1 MTKKSVKYEPV
12 PFHNKIFFC
21 DIIGYS
27 KLPAASQYECHAQ
40 LTRIIRTCLDK
51 LDARLLEDVIALP
64 TGDGLILN
72 YLKAEPDVH
81 LRTALMVLEILE
93 KYNQNSNLP
102 IKLRIGLNTNVDS
115 IVLDLNNKKN
125 IVGVGINL
133 AQRITNLG
141 THGRILM
148 HRRVYEDLSNYK
160 KYEGKLMYLDDFMVK
175 HGVVISLFQYIDY
188 KAPHIDNTPLKR
200 SDDSDPALTLR
211 DIRKSRVKEN
221 ILSIHLTGKDKDY
234 FDDLHAYLEEFLD
247 SLKIFQKT
255 KIAVNWIANE
265 MMDNVFRHGDLDDD
279 DDIFLKLDRT
289 SNGIYIST
297 EQPDIPDFNIRNI
310 DMDSGDHFISMLRNR
325 GININVLHADGRL
338 TMACLMPF
346 DFEIMDLKM
355 LDVDHDAEAQ
365 EAVPDLSLTACQEV
379 TAAIRFYEMDNG
391 IYLIKLHDK
400 LHEKQVDRF
409 GDLVGKLLNSG
420 HLDIIVDLSDLSYIN
435 SPGIAML
442 INSHRT
448 IRQEGGTI
456 IFVNP
461 HPKIKEI
468 FSMCKLDS
476 ILQISKSLEDAIA
489 YFRIFH

>member
-1 MTKKSVKYEPV
+1 MAKKSIKYDPL

-51 LDARLLEDVIALP
+51 LDAKLLEDVIALP

-72 YLKAEPDVH
+72 YLKAEPDIH

-93 KYNQNSNLP
+93 KYNKNSNLL

-115 IVLDLNNKKN
+115 IVLDVNNKKN

-133 AQRITNLG
+133 AQRITNLS

-148 HRRVYEDLSNYK
+148 HRRVYEDLSNYRN
-160 KYEGKLMYLDDFMVK
+160 YEGKLMYLDDFMVK

-188 KAPHIDNTPLKR
+188 KSSFLDNTPLKR
-200 SDDSDPALTLR
+200 SDDSDPSLTLR
-211 DIRKSRVKEN
+211 DIRKSRLKEN
-221 ILSIHLTGKDKDY
+221 ILSIHLKGRDQDY
-234 FDDLHAYLEEFLD
+234 FNDLHAYLEEFLD

-279 DDIFLKLDRT
+279 DDLFLKLDRT

-297 EQPDIPDFNIRNI
+297 EQPDIPEFNIREI
-310 DMDSGDHFISMLRNR
+310 DTESGEHFISMLRNR
-325 GININVLHADGRL
+325 GINISVLHAEGRL
-338 TMACLMPF
+338 TMSCLMPF

-355 LDVDHDAEAQ
+355 LNVQQDAAEQAP
-365 EAVPDLSLTACQEV
+365 APDLSLTTCQEV
-379 TAAIRFYEMDNG
+379 TASIRFYEMDDG
-391 IYLIKLHDK
+391 IYLIKLQNK
-400 LHEKQVDRF
+400 MLEKEVDRF
-409 GDLVGKLLNSG
+409 RDLVDRLLNSG
-420 HLDIIVDLSDLSYIN
+420 HLDIIVDLSDLHYTS
-435 SPGIAML
+435 SPGIAMM
-442 INSHRT
+442 INVHRT
-448 IRQEGGTI
+448 IRQEGGAI
-456 IFVNP
+456 VFVNP
-461 HPKIKEI
+461 HPKVKEI
-468 FSMCKLDS
+468 FSVCKLDN
-476 ILQISKSLEDAIA
+476 ILQIAKNLENAIA
-489 YFRIFH
+489 YFKIFH